1 MIVYYFFCLL
11 LAYFSIIGYTR
22 YMTRKQKR
30 RIKGRIKTFGAVIY
44 LGIVISFALWFFASL
59 LYYPEPE
66 LYYESQQER
75 NYYDLARFLF
85 DLERVGG
92 E

>member
-1 MIVYYFFCLL
+1 
-11 LAYFSIIGYTR
+11 
-22 YMTRKQKR
+22 MTRKQKR
-30 RIKGRIKTFGAVIY
+30 RIRGRIKTFGAIIY
-44 LGIVISFALWFFASL
+44 LAIVISFALWFFNSL
-59 LYYPEPE
+59 LFYNGAE